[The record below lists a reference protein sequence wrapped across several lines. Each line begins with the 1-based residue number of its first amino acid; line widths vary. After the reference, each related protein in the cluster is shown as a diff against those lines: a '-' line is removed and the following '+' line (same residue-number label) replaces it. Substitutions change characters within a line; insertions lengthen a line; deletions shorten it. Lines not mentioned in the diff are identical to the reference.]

1 MTLPRPR
8 PSAVAVVIALVVGAA
23 IAGYLARPAI
33 DGAPG
38 AHPAPLTST
47 ETAFLQDM
55 IGHHQQAVVMGKSVD
70 RDGIDPGVRAL
81 ARQIAE
87 TQQYELGTMIG
98 WLRLTG
104 APLQNPTPMT
114 WMHAGHDTTMQG
126 MAMPHTAMPGMA
138 TTEQLDRLAAASG
151 QAAEDLFL
159 TLMYRHHQGGIAM
172 AQTVDPMV
180 SHGAVRQTVR
190 DMISTQSAEVGLIGV
205 MLEQRSATRPVG

>member
-1 MTLPRPR
+1 MILPRPR
-8 PSAVAVVIALVVGAA
+8 PSAVVVVIALLVATIVGYTLRLWVEHPP
-23 IAGYLARPAI
+23 IASA
-33 DGAPG
+33 
-38 AHPAPLTST
+38 APLTSV

-81 ARQIAE
+81 ARQISE
-87 TQQYELGTMIG
+87 SQRYELGTMIG

-104 APLQNPTPMT
+104 APMQNPTPMT
-114 WMHAGHDTTMQG
+114 WMHAGHDTTMPG

-190 DMISTQSAEVGLIGV
+190 DMISTQSSEVGLIGV